1 MSGWLAH
8 KSDSPNFSIKLHLKY
23 VKIKHKGVFYNHF
36 ASSFLFS
43 VKMLQGKP
51 HLRKSVQKQSVHRTA
66 EALMSYI

>member
-23 VKIKHKGVFYNHF
+23 VKIKHKDVFYNHF

-43 VKMLQGKP
+43 VKMLQGK
-51 HLRKSVQKQSVHRTA
+51 LISESAEQSVHRTA
-66 EALMSYI
+66 EAADVLY